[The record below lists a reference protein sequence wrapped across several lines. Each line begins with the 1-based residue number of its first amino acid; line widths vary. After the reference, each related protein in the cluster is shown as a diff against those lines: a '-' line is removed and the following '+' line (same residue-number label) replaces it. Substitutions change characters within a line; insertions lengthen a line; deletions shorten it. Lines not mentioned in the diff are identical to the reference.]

1 MKKTTIRKQAGT
13 LRYRTQTITANLRF
27 VSADITLMR
36 LNKGQ
41 LQIQSTQETH
51 DLFAT
56 QTALLTARREY
67 RFKYVDYGEISLWE
81 WNMQT
86 YRVAASRDCFLLDLN
101 DLERELLKAMDQSQR
116 HPYAT
121 EWMITLSDM
130 LLLSLL
136 AHPGVSVQLYE
147 PAAERIDC
155 EAINTYLQAH
165 YDQHI
170 TLDEV
175 AQHCHRNAFALSH
188 LYKKQTG
195 MTIFDA
201 LNRIRLAHALTLL
214 RHSSLPV
221 REIALQSGF
230 SSTSYF
236 IRRFA
241 RQYQLTPLQCR
252 KQWLREQ
259 KASHPHQTYIDKN
272 AK

>member
-1 MKKTTIRKQAGT
+1 MKKATIRKQAGV
-13 LRYRTQTITANLRF
+13 LHHRDQTITAKLQF
-27 VSADITLMR
+27 VSADITLIR
-36 LNKGQ
+36 LNKGH
-41 LQIQSTQETH
+41 LQIQSTQAKH
-51 DLFAT
+51 DLFAP
-56 QTALLTARREY
+56 QTALLLSRKEY
-67 RFKYVDYGEISLWE
+67 RLKPLDYGEISLWE
-81 WNMQT
+81 WHMQT
-86 YRVAASRDCFLLDLN
+86 YRVSANRDFCLLDLN
-101 DLERELLKAMDQSQR
+101 DLEQEILKTMDQSQQ

-121 EWMITLSDM
+121 EWMITLSDT

-136 AHPGVSVQLYE
+136 AHPDVSVQFYE

-155 EAINTYLQAH
+155 EAINAYLQAH

-175 AQHCHRNAFALSH
+175 AEHCHRNSFALSH

-214 RHSSLPV
+214 QHSSLSV

-252 KQWLREQ
+252 KQWRREQ
-259 KASHPHQTYIDKN
+259 KASHPHHTLIDKN